1 MLAACKK
8 DADTEDNKKVIKIF
22 LLNKNKCFFI
32 YEFFSKIK

>member
-22 LLNKNKCFFI
+22 LLKKNKSFLFMSFF
-32 YEFFSKIK
+32 KK